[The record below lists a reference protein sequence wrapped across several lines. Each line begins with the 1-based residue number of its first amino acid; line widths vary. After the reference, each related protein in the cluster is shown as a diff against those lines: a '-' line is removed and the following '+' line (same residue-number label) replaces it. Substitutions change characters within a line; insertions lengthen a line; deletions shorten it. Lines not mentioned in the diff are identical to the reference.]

1 MGEPFIGE
9 IKMAGFD
16 YAPRNW
22 ALCDG
27 QELQRKQNQVL
38 FSLIG
43 NTYGGDGV
51 NTFRLPDFRGRV
63 PVCAGDSYFPYQG
76 LYGGYEAVP
85 LDESQMP
92 SHTHSFNALSTIA
105 NKGSG
110 GKEKAAG
117 TRLFA
122 EEDSHDFYTA
132 PNNLTE
138 MSPNTSAS
146 EGKSL
151 PHNNMQPSTVISFI
165 IALDGIYPSRN

>member
-27 QELQRKQNQVL
+27 QEIQCKQNQVL

-43 NTYGGDGV
+43 NTYGGDG
-51 NTFRLPDFRGRV
+51 NQTFRLPDFRGRV
-63 PVCAGDSYFPYQG
+63 PMHPDNWYFQG
-76 LYGGYEAVP
+76 QHGGVETVP
-85 LDESQMP
+85 LSLSQMP
-92 SHTHSFNALSTIA
+92 LHTHTFNALSTTA
-105 NKGSG
+105 YKGSG
-110 GKEKAAG
+110 GKG

-122 EEDSHDFYTA
+122 TEENDAFYTSPTNLTGMYFDTSSATPTESLSHD
-132 PNNLTE
+132 NV
-138 MSPNTSAS
+138 
-146 EGKSL
+146 
-151 PHNNMQPSTVISFI
+151 QPSAVVSFI